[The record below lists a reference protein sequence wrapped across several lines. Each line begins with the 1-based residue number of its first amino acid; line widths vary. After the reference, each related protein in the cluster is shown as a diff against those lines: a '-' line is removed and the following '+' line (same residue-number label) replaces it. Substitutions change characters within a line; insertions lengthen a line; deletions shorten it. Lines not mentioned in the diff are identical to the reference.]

1 MAAPVLAQFPKV
13 SNAHGMLAL
22 QKALYGYIAALASP
36 THTWLLD
43 EINVTEDMCGS
54 DAFTAVNDYMAPIN
68 DDTRREAKADFDDHL
83 NSLDPQTKLDK
94 FLPVLLRLGK
104 IKNLFTNQD
113 RPKTDFME
121 DMIAQMKL
129 VDGANKNLG
138 WGNEITA
145 WRLKLAADK
154 LQKEDNDTAIV
165 GHFEKKLRAI
175 EASAERAKAHAQKN
189 DGKVFKNVYQGA
201 ATGTIKRSLPG
212 STSSHAPGVT
222 RISARS
228 SMATLLMSAGT
239 RTRSPPNGAPPDD
252 GGGRGCRA
260 CHLCNASLDGTPFHP
275 ASSCPKAADFQAFI
289 EQRAQLVEQIKSI
302 ENKDMA
308 TTALLLLALMASTQ
322 CVRAIPLFPSP
333 SHATMTHRPPS
344 HQRGEC

>member
-1 MAAPVLAQFPKV
+1 MPPQIDIPKAPGKLTTRAEYLDVILPAIKAFLAKHGGDFLYYKVWPTTDEAILLKIARQEEQATSIDVIELARAGEFCSPEQQALARRVSGVAIEGDENVAAPVLAQFPKV
-13 SNAHGMLAL
+13 SNAYGMIAL

-68 DDTRREAKADFDDHL
+68 DDTRREAKADYDAHL
-83 NSLDPQTKLDK
+83 NSLDPQTKFDK

-145 WRLKLAADK
+145 WRLELAADK
-154 LQKEDNDTAIV
+154 LKKKYNDTAIV

-189 DGKVFKNVYQGA
+189 CGKVFKNDYQGA
-201 ATGTIKRSLPG
+201 GNRNYQVLA
-212 STSSHAPGVT
+212 
-222 RISARS
+222 AR
-228 SMATLLMSAGT
+228 
-239 RTRSPPNGAPPDD
+239 
-252 GGGRGCRA
+252 
-260 CHLCNASLDGTPFHP
+260 
-275 ASSCPKAADFQAFI
+275 K
-289 EQRAQLVEQIKSI
+289 
-302 ENKDMA
+302 
-308 TTALLLLALMASTQ
+308 
-322 CVRAIPLFPSP
+322 
-333 SHATMTHRPPS
+333 
-344 HQRGEC
+344 